1 MCHIIFFRVTLNFVA
16 AIFISISTICN
27 SGVWYHVK
35 NLKVFDDEDEK
46 AQEMQVFNRVDEQKN
61 NTERE

>member
-1 MCHIIFFRVTLNFVA
+1 MNFVA

-35 NLKVFDDEDEK
+35 NLKVFDDEDER
-46 AQEMQVFNRVDEQKN
+46 AQEMQVFNRVEEQKN
-61 NTERE
+61 NAGEE